1 MDLLKEIDTIFEEVK
16 IETKNLEMAKSKEEE
31 IESLKEILDALM
43 RGARQVQEKLDLY
56 NERRYR

>member
-1 MDLLKEIDTIFEEVK
+1 MELLKKIDTIFEEVK
-16 IETKNLEMAKSKEEE
+16 IETKNLENATSKEEE

>member
-1 MDLLKEIDTIFEEVK
+1 MDLLKEIDTILEEVK
-16 IETKNLEMAKSKEEE
+16 IETKNLENAASKEEE

>member
-1 MDLLKEIDTIFEEVK
+1 MELLKKIDTIFEEVK
-16 IETKNLEMAKSKEEE
+16 IETKNLENATSKEEE

-43 RGARQVQEKLDLY
+43 RGARHVQEKLDLY